1 MNKDL
6 ITGKSVIDTEIK
18 SLVLM
23 KKKMSGSFDR
33 AIKLLY
39 QTKGKIVVS
48 GIGKSGH
55 IASKFHQHFHLLDRL
70 LFIFIH
76 LRLIMCDLGM
86 ITKGDTVILISNSG
100 ETQELS
106 TIIIHCKKLK
116 VPIVSITSELDS
128 TLARKSEVV
137 LSIPSGVEAC
147 PLELAP
153 TSSTTCTLVLG
164 DAIAVTLLKKRNFTS
179 KDFLELHPGGK
190 LGKMLQK
197 VCDVMKRKEEI
208 PLVNQDQNMSE
219 AILVMTSK
227 GQGCV
232 GVTSNKGILKGI
244 ITDGDL
250 RRNMSKDLLSKK
262 VTDIMTVKPKTL
274 KA

>member
-1 MNKDL
+1 M
-6 ITGKSVIDTEIK
+6 G
-18 SLVLM
+18 
-23 KKKMSGSFDR
+23 
-33 AIKLLY
+33 
-39 QTKGKIVVS
+39 
-48 GIGKSGH
+48 
-55 IASKFHQHFHLLDRL
+55 
-70 LFIFIH
+70 
-76 LRLIMCDLGM
+76 DLGM

-106 TIIIHCKKLK
+106 TIILHCKKLK
-116 VPIVSITSELDS
+116 VPIVSITSELNS

-137 LSIPSGVEAC
+137 LLIPSGVEAC
-147 PLELAP
+147 PLSLLQQVQQRY
-153 TSSTTCTLVLG
+153 LVLG

-208 PLVNQDQNMSE
+208 PLVDQDQKMSE

-232 GVTSNKGILKGI
+232 GVTSKKVYLKGYN
-244 ITDGDL
+244 GW
-250 RRNMSKDLLSKK
+250 
-262 VTDIMTVKPKTL
+262 
-274 KA
+274 